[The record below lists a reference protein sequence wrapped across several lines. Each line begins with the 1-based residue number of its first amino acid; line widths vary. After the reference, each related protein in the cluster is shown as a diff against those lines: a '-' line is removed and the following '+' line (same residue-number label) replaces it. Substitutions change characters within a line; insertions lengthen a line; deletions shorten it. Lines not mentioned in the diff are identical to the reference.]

1 MLSLSLHKKR
11 EEGICPFPP
20 SIVLNCD
27 LHKFWFFLIQNLYMK
42 IDCKYEIF
50 YQLAWIL
57 YTETSFFNKN
67 SYLSIFPLV
76 NFFLLS
82 GRLYEEKCLCRHL
95 QQSSLFSTQILYI
108 NSLTYRNLGVNVTL
122 NQAIIKTILV
132 TYEIK
137 SRCILYH
144 FIWNELLWYLR
155 HMVKLYYAVWKNKL

>member
-1 MLSLSLHKKR
+1 
-11 EEGICPFPP
+11 
-20 SIVLNCD
+20 
-27 LHKFWFFLIQNLYMK
+27 MK
-42 IDCKYEIF
+42 YFTNRHE
-50 YQLAWIL
+50 Y
-57 YTETSFFNKN
+57 YTRKHLFFNKN

-95 QQSSLFSTQILYI
+95 QQSSLFSTQILNI

-155 HMVKLYYAVWKNKL
+155 HMVKIYYALWKKNLRALKWGPSQRTLIFTYECTSFNFHLWVYINMLKLFV

>member
-1 MLSLSLHKKR
+1 MPL
-11 EEGICPFPP
+11 PP
-20 SIVLNCD
+20 SFDAHVSYWIVIYTNFD
-27 LHKFWFFLIQNLYMK
+27 FFNTKFVYDNWLY
-42 IDCKYEIF
+42 I
-50 YQLAWIL
+50 WNIL
-57 YTETSFFNKN
+57 PTGMNIMYTETSFFNKN

-82 GRLYEEKCLCRHL
+82 GRLCEEKCLCTHL
-95 QQSSLFSTQILYI
+95 QQSSLFSTQILNI

-137 SRCILYH
+137 SKCILYH

-155 HMVKLYYAVWKNKL
+155 HMVKLYYALWKNK